1 MGWRFTLITSLTALL
16 AVFPVCLT
24 PVPRPLPFLSA
35 SGSFLTFHSPFAVGT
50 TRPSDEGVRTGVT
63 DGRLGVSF
71 RAERSDEWMTGSK
84 TRGTDEITNDR
95 GEPKESL
102 PISSISVLFSPRSGR
117 NLSRSSLSHLVPHHR
132 HSFPATR
139 RLRRNDGGM
148 GDESGASGI
157 GVKW

>member
-1 MGWRFTLITSLTALL
+1 MNG
-16 AVFPVCLT
+16 
-24 PVPRPLPFLSA
+24 A
-35 SGSFLTFHSPFAVGT
+35 SGLS
-50 TRPSDEGVRTGVT
+50 
-63 DGRLGVSF
+63 LGWASVSH
-71 RAERSDEWMTGSK
+71 
-84 TRGTDEITNDR
+84 
-95 GEPKESL
+95 
-102 PISSISVLFSPRSGR
+102 PRSGR